1 VLLAADCVAYTVGDF
16 HKDFLKGKSLTIACP
31 KLDSGKEVY
40 IEKLRAF
47 IDHAKINTLTVMT
60 MEVPCC
66 SGLVYLAEEA
76 LRSSERHIPLKHIT
90 VSLKGEVLEEE
101 WISEKAEAK

>member
-1 VLLAADCVAYTVGDF
+1 
-16 HKDFLKGKSLTIACP
+16 
-31 KLDSGKEVY
+31 
-40 IEKLRAF
+40 
-47 IDHAKINTLTVMT
+47 

-66 SGLVYLAEEA
+66 SGLVSLAEEA